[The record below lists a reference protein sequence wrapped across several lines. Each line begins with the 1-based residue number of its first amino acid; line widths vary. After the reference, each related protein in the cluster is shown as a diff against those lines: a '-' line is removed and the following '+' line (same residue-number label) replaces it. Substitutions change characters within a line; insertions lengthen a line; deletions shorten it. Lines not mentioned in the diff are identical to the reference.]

1 MAADIH
7 TRIIVSARDMAS
19 STFRKVSLEA
29 EALKGRLT
37 SMQGMV
43 AGTLGAVGVGVGISE
58 TLRETARF
66 ETALADMGKV
76 STRSFGEIKS
86 EIMALPPE
94 LGSATE
100 LMEGYYQTMSAG
112 VTEPVA
118 AMDMLVTASKAAKGA
133 HVQQGEVIKALTK
146 VMTGF
151 AGELTTAAEAS
162 DLLFAIEK
170 DGQTTVAE
178 LVPHIGSLA
187 ALSRE
192 VGVAATEMGGGLAQI
207 TQTAGSTS
215 DAATQLKAIL
225 IGLYKPTEEMGKLL
239 KRMGYESGQA
249 LVADRGFVGAL
260 QALREAADKA
270 GKPLSKM
277 FESSEALIGISA
289 LAANNFSG
297 VNEKIRSMANA
308 AGMTDK
314 AYNDFKRTLE
324 GTWETAQNT
333 IGHFALVFGNEW
345 APSVKR
351 AVEDTQKWLMSHDA
365 DIAEWGR
372 ESGESLESLMGT
384 VRSFIDVY
392 KSVPDEITGP
402 AGTGIIGTMLFG
414 RKVGVFLAAV
424 HAATEIGEKYSK
436 FAAPKML
443 DGSLIS
449 GAQSGSVFGDTMD
462 AIKGRVGLG
471 PLQQIG
477 MGVMAWGA
485 SSNKK
490 QADLAAWRKAA
501 GLRQADGGGGS
512 PSYAMPTVVN
522 RPSPSPS
529 GKSAG
534 GITLGADT
542 SGTDKMDAALK
553 KLRTTLADLTQTD
566 ADLKLARLREEYAEL
581 EKVVGRNNP
590 QLAEMRD
597 LMGEIE
603 RTGISPAERKRNQ
616 RDFDKELEV
625 LRAEA
630 QVLEVE
636 RALATTS
643 GGRKSSD
650 GEIQAALERA
660 RLEQQAT
667 EWRKKGIDEERIGER
682 MRLEGIKIEA
692 DARKKNG
699 ELTVQFERAYRET
712 VLGTTEARLAAIRE
726 EADAYIAAGAD
737 RIRVEEWV
745 REQTLRISRSG
756 SDGAMRALRDY
767 HDAATDMGKGMEQLV
782 GNTFS
787 SIESNFSLTTKG
799 MSINWSNMVDGML
812 NDIMRLTLRKSVT
825 GPLAG
830 MLGSIG
836 SSLFGGGGDGAS
848 LWANGG
854 VFNGAAGL
862 HEHVNTVVNRPTLFA
877 FAKGAGI
884 MGEAGPEGIFPLGRD
899 SRGRLGV
906 RSVGGNGA
914 QAISLDLTLVYPDG
928 KQEQHRFDASN
939 MQFDGERWVATQVM
953 SGVRNNTAGI
963 ADFFRSG
970 ASR

>member
-1 MAADIH
+1 
-7 TRIIVSARDMAS
+7 
-19 STFRKVSLEA
+19 
-29 EALKGRLT
+29 
-37 SMQGMV
+37 
-43 AGTLGAVGVGVGISE
+43 
-58 TLRETARF
+58 
-66 ETALADMGKV
+66 
-76 STRSFGEIKS
+76 
-86 EIMALPPE
+86 
-94 LGSATE
+94 
-100 LMEGYYQTMSAG
+100 
-112 VTEPVA
+112 
-118 AMDMLVTASKAAKGA
+118 
-133 HVQQGEVIKALTK
+133 
-146 VMTGF
+146 
-151 AGELTTAAEAS
+151 
-162 DLLFAIEK
+162 
-170 DGQTTVAE
+170 
-178 LVPHIGSLA
+178 
-187 ALSRE
+187 
-192 VGVAATEMGGGLAQI
+192 
-207 TQTAGSTS
+207 
-215 DAATQLKAIL
+215 
-225 IGLYKPTEEMGKLL
+225 
-239 KRMGYESGQA
+239 
-249 LVADRGFVGAL
+249 
-260 QALREAADKA
+260 
-270 GKPLSKM
+270 
-277 FESSEALIGISA
+277 
-289 LAANNFSG
+289 
-297 VNEKIRSMANA
+297 
-308 AGMTDK
+308 
-314 AYNDFKRTLE
+314 
-324 GTWETAQNT
+324 
-333 IGHFALVFGNEW
+333 
-345 APSVKR
+345 
-351 AVEDTQKWLMSHDA
+351 
-365 DIAEWGR
+365 
-372 ESGESLESLMGT
+372 
-384 VRSFIDVY
+384 
-392 KSVPDEITGP
+392 
-402 AGTGIIGTMLFG
+402 
-414 RKVGVFLAAV
+414 
-424 HAATEIGEKYSK
+424 
-436 FAAPKML
+436 
-443 DGSLIS
+443 
-449 GAQSGSVFGDTMD
+449 
-462 AIKGRVGLG
+462 
-471 PLQQIG
+471 
-477 MGVMAWGA
+477 
-485 SSNKK
+485 
-490 QADLAAWRKAA
+490 
-501 GLRQADGGGGS
+501 
-512 PSYAMPTVVN
+512 
-522 RPSPSPS
+522 
-529 GKSAG
+529 
-534 GITLGADT
+534 
-542 SGTDKMDAALK
+542 MDAALK

>member
-1 MAADIH
+1 MAGDIH

-19 STFRKVSLEA
+19 STFRKVGLEA

-66 ETALADMGKV
+66 ETSLADMGKV
-76 STRSFGEIKS
+76 STRSFGEIKA

-277 FESSEALIGISA
+277 FESSEALIGIAS
-289 LAANNFSG
+289 LASNNFAG
-297 VNEKIRSMANA
+297 VTEKIRGMANA
-308 AGMTDK
+308 TGMTDK
-314 AYNDFKRTLE
+314 AYSDFKGTLS
-324 GTWETAQNT
+324 GVYETAQNT
-333 IGHFALVFGNEW
+333 IGQFALKFGTEW
-345 APSVKR
+345 SPIIKR
-351 AVEDTQKWLMSHDA
+351 SAEETQQWLRGHDA
-365 DIAEWGR
+365 DITEWARKSADGIDR
-372 ESGESLESLMGT
+372 TATAARGL
-384 VRSFIDVY
+384 IDVY
-392 KSVPDEITGP
+392 SALPDEITGP
-402 AGTGIIGTMLFG
+402 AGTGLVARVIFG
-414 RKVGVFLAAV
+414 SWKAA
-424 HAATEIGEKYSK
+424 ALIATIDALSSSMER
-436 FAAPKML
+436 L
-443 DGSLIS
+443 NQIS
-449 GAQSGSVFGDTMD
+449 G
-462 AIKGRVGLG
+462 VGL
-471 PLQQIG
+471 PSFSE
-477 MGVMAWGA
+477 MGRDYSELNNVTRNLWDVATGKRDWSSGAWRVQGGDGVSLSNMAQGE
-485 SSNKK
+485 
-490 QADLAAWRKAA
+490 LAAWRKTA
-501 GLRQADGGGGS
+501 GARQADGGGGS
-512 PSYAMPTVVN
+512 APRPVV
-522 RPSPSPS
+522 PSPS

-745 REQTLRISRSG
+745 REQTLRISRSS

-787 SIESNFSLTTKG
+787 SIEGSFSVTTKG
-799 MSINWSNMVDGML
+799 MSVDWSNMVDGML
-812 NDIMRLTLRKSVT
+812 NDIMRLTLRQSVT

-854 VFNGAAGL
+854 VFNGSAGL

-928 KQEQHRFDASN
+928 KQEQHRFDSSN

>member
-1 MAADIH
+1 MAGDIH

-76 STRSFGEIKS
+76 SSRSFGEIKA

-277 FESSEALIGISA
+277 FESSEALIGIAS
-289 LAANNFSG
+289 LASNNFAG
-297 VNEKIRSMANA
+297 VAEKIRSMANA

-314 AYNDFKRTLE
+314 AYADFKGTLQ

-345 APSVKR
+345 APAVKR
-351 AVEDTQKWLMSHDA
+351 AIADTQKWLMSHDA
-365 DIAEWGR
+365 DVAEWGR

-414 RKVGVFLAAV
+414 RNVGVFLAAA
-424 HAATEIGEKYSK
+424 HAATTLGQKHGQALRQRLDSGRVEQGLQGMFEGQYTGIGMS
-436 FAAPKML
+436 APR
-443 DGSLIS
+443 
-449 GAQSGSVFGDTMD
+449 ASGSAPAMLS
-462 AIKGRVGLG
+462 AHGRPAVPMLSAHSSSGTRT
-471 PLQQIG
+471 
-477 MGVMAWGA
+477 A
-485 SSNKK
+485 SP
-490 QADLAAWRKAA
+490 A
-501 GLRQADGGGGS
+501 
-512 PSYAMPTVVN
+512 VV
-522 RPSPSPS
+522 SSPS

-787 SIESNFSLTTKG
+787 SIEGSFSLTTKG
-799 MSINWSNMVDGML
+799 MSVNWSNMVDGML
-812 NDIMRLTLRKSVT
+812 NDLLRLTLRQSVT

-836 SSLFGGGGDGAS
+836 SSLLGGGGDGAS

-854 VFNGAAGL
+854 VFNGSAGL

-928 KQEQHRFDASN
+928 KEEQHRFDASN